1 MGLFRANLA
10 SAVGTWGVEGDA
22 DAVTRIYLPHERA
35 QDSVG
40 TPPASVAIAA
50 QQLREY
56 FSGQR
61 KSFSVPLANVSA
73 TAFQR
78 DVWKAL
84 SEIPFG
90 EVRTYADI
98 AAAVNR
104 PAAVRAVGNANHVN
118 PWPVIVPC
126 HRVVAK
132 SGLGGYGGG
141 DQVKRFLLD
150 LEGVH
155 YQ

>member
-1 MGLFRANLA
+1 MNLQC
-10 SAVGTWGVEGDA
+10 STVITPVGVWGIEGDEEV
-22 DAVTRIYLPHERA
+22 VTRIYLPHEKSHA
-35 QDSVG
+35 TKG
-40 TPPASVAIAA
+40 PIPHAVAIGEE
-50 QQLREY
+50 QLREY
-56 FSGQR
+56 FAGERS
-61 KSFSVPLANVSA
+61 SFSVPRAMVNA
-73 TAFQR
+73 TAFQH
-78 DVWKAL
+78 DVWAAL
-84 SEIPFG
+84 LTIPFG

-104 PAAVRAVGNANHVN
+104 PRATRAVGNANHAN

-141 DQVKRFLLD
+141 EEVKRFLLD

-155 YQ
+155 YP